1 MQIQKIIFSGNGRVA
16 LPIVPQQTDDPL
28 ARYAQQLLARR
39 TPELPLDT
47 ILLEMEAL
55 AEREQVPI
63 IGPLEG
69 AIIQVLLQLRRPAP
83 RNVLDIGT
91 SIGYSALWLARGL
104 PAESKVISIEIDPL
118 RVHLARQFVAKA
130 GYQHQIEIMEGDVMD
145 LLPTLGMFELILQDV
160 IKHVYFGKSAQLSLQ
175 LLDYCLDHLVEG
187 GVLLG
192 DNAFCMG
199 EVLLENTDELP
210 VQVLG
215 IKAYNELVATHRQLD
230 SVILPV
236 RDGLWISHK
245 RG

>member
-1 MQIQKIIFSGNGRVA
+1 MQIQQEFFSDNGRSA
-16 LPIVPQQTDDPL
+16 LPIVPQQSDDPL
-28 ARYAQQLLARR
+28 AGYALQLLARR
-39 TPELPLDT
+39 IPELPLDT
-47 ILLEMEAL
+47 VLLEMEAL
-55 AEREQVPI
+55 AEREQIPI

-69 AIIQVLLQLRRPAP
+69 AIIQALLQMRHPAP
-83 RNVLDIGT
+83 RCVLDIGT

-104 PAESKVISIEIDPL
+104 PAESKVVSIEIDPQ
-118 RVHLARQFVAKA
+118 RVRLARKFVEKA
-130 GYQHQIEIMEGDVMD
+130 GYQHQIEIIEGDVME

-175 LLDYCLDHLVEG
+175 LLAYCLEHLVDG

-199 EVLLENTDELP
+199 EVLLEDADELP

-215 IKAYNELVATHRQLD
+215 IKAYNDLVATHRQLD

-236 RDGLWISHK
+236 RDGLWLSHK